1 MPASCTPP
9 SSKIFPSSSLRE
21 KTFSCWKKSWP
32 LYPIYAPIDALAI
45 VNTRDM
51 IHSTIPATARFL
63 AIIPIPIGYLYYS
76 KNAVKSKIDFT
87 AHHLMGLRGIF
98 CLWDPQH
105 LLFHWQIFILASLLG
120 SQEHFLSLR
129 PTAPTFSLT
138 FFYFVY
144 SLGSQEVK
152 IRLRPK
158 RRYLTIW
165 RYVSGIW
172 IWKECESIF
181 TENG

>member
-1 MPASCTPP
+1 MELSKSDNSTASLYESAVTMPASCTPP

-87 AHHLMGLRGIF
+87 AHHLMGLRN
-98 CLWDPQH
+98 
-105 LLFHWQIFILASLLG
+105 
-120 SQEHFLSLR
+120 
-129 PTAPTFSLT
+129 TFSLT